1 MYEKQIDH
9 FLQNDALFDQKS
21 YDQKSFFLYQ
31 WLDNVKI
38 HKYTQLEQNIP
49 CGTRV
54 RNIFTT
60 RAQSARM
67 MLDEASSPFR
77 IPVAGQF

>member
-1 MYEKQIDH
+1 M
-9 FLQNDALFDQKS
+9 KS
-21 YDQKSFFLYQ
+21 KLIISCRMMHYLIKRVMIKRVFFIYQ
-31 WLDNVKI
+31 WLDDVKI

-67 MLDEASSPFR
+67 MLDEASSPFC
-77 IPVAGQF
+77 IPVAGQC